1 MLNNFFEVE
10 LQELNAQMQA
20 AITATAEQHNITIT
34 GISVVI
40 SNDNKPQLVIH
51 YGGDYSGIL
60 EIPVAMETPTFT
72 IQGISPTEN

>member
-20 AITATAEQHNITIT
+20 AITATAEQHDITIT

-51 YGGDYSGIL
+51 YGDDYDGIL
-60 EIPVAMETPTFT
+60 EIPVTMVTPTFT
-72 IQGISPTEN
+72 IEGISPTEN